1 MTYDGSGKAAGLR
14 LFVDGKQ
21 ADVEVVRDTLTGSIK
36 TDAPL
41 RLGSK
46 ALGKPF
52 IGQIDD
58 LRLYNRALTP
68 EQIEQLALH
77 YAVRVV
83 LSGVTGK
90 RSRDEAGAREGVLP
104 HLRCARR
111 VEDDEPRAEG
121 AAQAE
126 GGSRQGH
133 PDRRW

>member
-1 MTYDGSGKAAGLR
+1 MNGE
-14 LFVDGKQ
+14 Q
-21 ADVEVVRDTLTGSIK
+21 ADVEVVRDTLTGSIA

-77 YAVRVV
+77 YAVRVI

-90 RSRDEAGAREGVLP
+90 RSKDEAARVQGVLP
-104 HLRCARR
+104 HLRGARGAAHA
-111 VEDDEPRAEG
+111 EPRAEG
-121 AAQAE
+121 AAEAE

-133 PDRRW
+133 PDRDGDGAR